1 MRTLSDEEPRDRA
14 AARLDRALRM
24 DVRLRGLFD
33 SAATSVGVPPENGCG
48 LALVAVGGYGR
59 SELSPASD
67 VDVVLLHDPA
77 IADQIV
83 ASIAE
88 QVWYPLWDDGVLLD
102 HAVRGTDAMHGAAD
116 VDVRTATGMLDARA
130 VAGDISLVQSL
141 RSGVLGAW
149 RRRAHERLPELRA
162 ACDERVAR
170 AGWLAHA
177 AVPDL
182 KDSGGGL
189 RDGVVMRAL
198 VSTWLIDVPRHETE
212 PLRRSLLDVRD
223 ALHEATGRRTDRLS
237 GELLP
242 DVAALLDMEPTE
254 LNLHVRDLGWRTA
267 HLAQLAWRRIDAV
280 LHPHR
285 KRRLS
290 PTGPKIERLTT
301 GVGLLDGEVVFTRDA
316 RPRVD
321 GNLALRAAVEAAS
334 GRHILSPRVAA
345 RCASDSPAPPT
356 PWSSSTREL
365 MVELLAS
372 GPELVPVWEEL
383 DIAGVVDDWLP
394 EWSNIRLRGS
404 ASPVHT
410 YTTDRHSL
418 QTAVNAAGLVRRVR
432 RPDLLV
438 VAALLHDI
446 GKGATGDHSVVGA
459 PIARD
464 IAIRW
469 GFDEADADRI
479 AVLVRRHLLLPTA
492 ATRRD
497 IEDPATA
504 ERMAEIVGD
513 RETLELL
520 AALTEADAT
529 ATGPTAWT
537 AWRAGLVRG
546 LVDKTR
552 ERFDTATA
560 SPDPEEYAGWDLGE
574 APVLGDRSVLVR
586 RLEHHTGA
594 LIAVAAPDRP
604 GLMADLAAGF
614 ALGRHRVRSA
624 RTADGPNAVSTWWE
638 VAGDDVDVTRLE
650 PLLRRVLDGQI
661 DPAERL
667 SYAAHPDRPVPVVT
681 VLADQSATSS
691 VVEVRADD
699 ARALLWVCCRALT
712 SFGVTIRSAHATT
725 IGPQADDVFYVV
737 DADGAALSDARMDDL
752 AAALESALR

>member
-1 MRTLSDEEPRDRA
+1 
-14 AARLDRALRM
+14 M
-24 DVRLRGLFD
+24 DDRLRRLFD
-33 SAATSVGVPPENGCG
+33 SAAADAGVQPENGCG

-77 IADQIV
+77 IAGAAVSKV
-83 ASIAE
+83 AEA
-88 QVWYPLWDDGVLLD
+88 VWYPLWDDGVLLD
-102 HAVRGTDAMHGAAD
+102 HAVRSTAAMHEAAA

-130 VAGDISLVQSL
+130 VAGDISMCQSL
-141 RSGVLGAW
+141 RSSVLAAW
-149 RRRAHERLPELRA
+149 RRDAHVRLAALRT
-162 ACDERVAR
+162 ACNDRIAR

-177 AVPDL
+177 AIPDL

-237 GELLP
+237 ADLLP
-242 DVAALLDMEPTE
+242 DVASLLGMEPTD
-254 LNLHVRDLGWRTA
+254 LDLHVRELGWRTA

-285 KRRLS
+285 RRRLS
-290 PTGPKIERLTT
+290 PTGPKIERLDT

-316 RPRVD
+316 KPRVD
-321 GNLALRAAVEAAS
+321 GNLALRAGAAAAS
-334 GRHILSPRVAA
+334 GRYILSPRVAA
-345 RCASDSPAPPT
+345 RCASDAAAPPT
-356 PWSSSTREL
+356 PWSPSTRDL

-383 DIAGVVDDWLP
+383 DIAGVVDRWLP
-394 EWSNIRLRGS
+394 EWSSIRLRGS

-410 YTTDRHSL
+410 YTIDRHSL
-418 QTAVNAAGLVRRVR
+418 QTAVNASGLVRRVR

-446 GKGATGDHSVVGA
+446 GKGASGDHSVVGA
-459 PIARD
+459 PMAHDIAR
-464 IAIRW
+464 RW
-469 GFDEADADRI
+469 GFEQPDADRI
-479 AVLVRRHLLLPTA
+479 AALVRRHLLLPTA

-504 ERMAEIVGD
+504 ERIAELVGD

-529 ATGPTAWT
+529 ATGPSAWT

-552 ERFDTATA
+552 AFLDPATV
-560 SPDPEEYAGWDLGE
+560 SPDPEEYDGWDLGPE
-574 APVLGDRSVLVR
+574 RDLGERSVLVR
-586 RLEHHTGA
+586 RLSHHTGA
-594 LIAVAAPDRP
+594 LVAVTARDRA

-614 ALGRHRVRSA
+614 ALAGLPVRSV
-624 RTADGPNAVSTWWE
+624 RTADGAHAVASLWE
-638 VAGDDVDVTRLE
+638 VAGDDVDLGRLE
-650 PLLRRVLDGQI
+650 PLLRRVLDGQVE
-661 DPAERL
+661 PTERL
-667 SYAAHPDRPVPVVT
+667 SYAPHPDRPTPT
-681 VLADQSATSS
+681 VALLSDQSPTSS
-691 VVEVRADD
+691 VVEVRADN
-699 ARALLWVCCRALT
+699 ARALLWACCRAIA
-712 SFGVTIRSAHATT
+712 SCDATIRSAHATT
-725 IGPQADDVFYVV
+725 IGPQADNVFYVV
-737 DADGAALSDARMDDL
+737 DEDGSPLGDARVEQL
-752 AAALESALR
+752 AAALAAALGGVPE